1 MFHLEGKKER
11 RGSEREKTRNDI
23 TDKGMIKENPG
34 YYINFQDRNKLA
46 QSLNWTPYRG
56 HFASCLPRRMA
67 QWGRITLW
75 DAAADGDVEMV
86 KKRLKMELAKINA
99 QDPQGKTALHEACR
113 WNHGAVAQLL
123 IDEGADPD
131 LADNEGATPLHVSA
145 RFGQLDAIHVLVKNG
160 ANINA
165 QDWSGNTPLHA
176 GSKVTTI
183 GGPI

>member
-1 MFHLEGKKER
+1 
-11 RGSEREKTRNDI
+11 
-23 TDKGMIKENPG
+23 
-34 YYINFQDRNKLA
+34 
-46 QSLNWTPYRG
+46 
-56 HFASCLPRRMA
+56 MA

-113 WNHGAVAQLL
+113 WNHGVVAQLL

-131 LADNEGATPLHVSA
+131 LADTEGATPLHVSA
-145 RFGQLDAIHVLVKNG
+145 RFGQLDAIHVLLKNG

-176 GSKVTTI
+176 GSGGGHPEVVRVLLDAGALTTI
-183 GGPI
+183 RNTSSKLAKDIAANSDTGAIFREKAYVSPTKYDGHE